1 MLLPLFAFLFFAAEH
16 LDADFVLKG
25 GLILDGTG
33 KMAVLGDIAV
43 KGERIVA
50 IGSFSVPPSTK
61 TFDVSKFI
69 IAPGFIDLHTHSD
82 YTLQKVPTNV
92 NLNYLFQGVTTAVTG
107 NCGSGPVDTCLLYTS
122 PSPRD

>member
-1 MLLPLFAFLFFAAEH
+1 MLLPFFALLLLAAEP

-25 GLILDGTG
+25 GQILDGTG
-33 KMAVLGDIAV
+33 KMAILGDIAV

-50 IGSFSVPPSTK
+50 IGSFSVPSGTK
-61 TFDVSKFI
+61 IFDVSKFI

-82 YTLQKVPTNV
+82 YPLQKVPTNA

-107 NCGSGPVDTCLLYTS
+107 TP
-122 PSPRD
+122 